1 MASKTKGKGID
12 YSVWDHIEVC
22 RLMLM
27 SRKMSNVQDKL
38 NNEREVSGITCC
50 SIWKSHSLLWPI
62 WQYYKII

>member
-50 SIWKSHSLLWPI
+50 QFGNRIHYCDLFGN
-62 WQYYKII
+62 IIK

>member
-27 SRKMSNVQDKL
+27 SRKMSIVQDKL
-38 NNEREVSGITCC
+38 NNEREVSGILLNLGNRIHYCDLFGS
-50 SIWKSHSLLWPI
+50 SIK
-62 WQYYKII
+62 